1 MSGGRRSWRSRSNR
15 ERRSDQSIVL
25 LGSMKTAA
33 VLGSTCLVAALTMG
47 CNSATRHNVL
57 TFFFDGVPP
66 PRTAPSMEEAQAA
79 PHASPAPARGVGYRE
94 HGPYAARLC
103 NACHEPAATN
113 SLVAPAEDLCLQC
126 HDLRRDKKYIHGP
139 LFAGGCIVCHD
150 PHSSQYSNLL
160 VSESDNFCFHCHD
173 RGSVERTAAHVGTEG
188 QCTFCHD
195 AHTSNKKYLL
205 K

>member
-1 MSGGRRSWRSRSNR
+1 
-15 ERRSDQSIVL
+15 
-25 LGSMKTAA
+25 MKIAA
-33 VLGSTCLVAALTMG
+33 ILGSTCLVAALAMG
-47 CNSATRHNVL
+47 CNTATRHKVL

-66 PRTAPSMEEAQAA
+66 PRPASAAGASQPAA
-79 PHASPAPARGVGYRE
+79 PAAAAAPRGVGYRE

-113 SLVAPAEDLCLQC
+113 ALLAPAEELCLQC
-126 HDLRRDKKYIHGP
+126 HDLRRDRNYSHGP

-160 VSESDNFCFHCHD
+160 VSESDDFCFHCHD
-173 RGSVERTAAHVGTEG
+173 RGSVERTAAHEGTEG